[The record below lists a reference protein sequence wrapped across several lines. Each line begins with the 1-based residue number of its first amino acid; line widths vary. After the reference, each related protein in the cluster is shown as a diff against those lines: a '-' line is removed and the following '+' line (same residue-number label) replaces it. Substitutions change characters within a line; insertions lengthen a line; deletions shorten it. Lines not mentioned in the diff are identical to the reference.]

1 MLSRREVDRKVSLQS
16 KGYPPNPTLRGAR
29 MFAIASIV
37 IALVLVFGAVL
48 VRRAKIE
55 RTSFNQRFDAYT
67 KR

>member
-1 MLSRREVDRKVSLQS
+1 
-16 KGYPPNPTLRGAR
+16 